1 MQLHQHALRSEV
13 GRTGIADDEVA
24 QHRRFGSDALDR
36 VGRRQI
42 VGRELVFDDIA
53 RDPLARKPQRDD
65 RDGKKYKDRKRD
77 HPALLAPPWTGP
89 WGRREAALRFGE
101 RCGLGQLGLGVLVDP
116 GHSLRPLRER
126 LPKGNAA

>member
-13 GRTGIADDEVA
+13 GRTGIADDEFG

-36 VGRRQI
+36 IGRRQI
-42 VGRELVFDDIA
+42 IGCELVFDDIA

-65 RDGKKYKDRKRD
+65 RDGKKDKNREGH
-77 HPALLAPPWTGP
+77 HPALLPPP
-89 WGRREAALRFGE
+89 RAWGRREAALRFGE